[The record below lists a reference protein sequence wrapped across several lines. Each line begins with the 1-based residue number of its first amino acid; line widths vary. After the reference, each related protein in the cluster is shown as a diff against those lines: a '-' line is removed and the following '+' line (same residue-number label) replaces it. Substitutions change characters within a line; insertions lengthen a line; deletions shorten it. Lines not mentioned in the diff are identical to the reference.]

1 MFGKIKRRR
10 ADILFSQYLRKLR
23 EYKCEV
29 CGKQHELNSMNLG
42 VSHFYGRANEA
53 VRFDEENCDIICNIP
68 CHRYFEEHKTEY
80 AEWKKKRLGEK
91 KYKMLMVRKNTYKKK
106 DDKLVLIWLNQEL
119 KKTNN

>member
-1 MFGKIKRRR
+1 MFGRLKIRK
-10 ADILFSQYLRKLR
+10 ADSEYSKWLRKSR
-23 EYKCEV
+23 NYTCER
-29 CGKQHELNSMNLG
+29 CGKYEEGGMQC
-42 VSHFYGRANEA
+42 SHFYGRKSES
-53 VRFDEENCDIICNIP
+53 VRFDQENTDVLCFF
-68 CHRYFEEHKTEY
+68 CHQYFTSNPAEY